1 MFLWV
6 NRIGHME
13 QAYGF
18 SPVWARS
25 CTVASLWYLNCL
37 GQKEQE
43 MAASLVVW
51 TRSCCA
57 SLAGLRNRFWQ
68 CPQKCTIALGVA
80 EVETAAV
87 DGTSDALLEAIP
99 IPSSNCGEGM
109 DTAIAIAAI
118 SDSVAIAT
126 AAAFPVFRLVRGPH
140 ASGNDRLRVCCFGF
154 GGDLPSDSIANVS
167 VMSH

>member
-1 MFLWV
+1 
-6 NRIGHME
+6 
-13 QAYGF
+13 
-18 SPVWARS
+18 
-25 CTVASLWYLNCL
+25 
-37 GQKEQE
+37 

-99 IPSSNCGEGM
+99 IPSSNCGKGM
-109 DTAIAIAAI
+109 DTATAIV

-154 GGDLPSDSIANVS
+154 GDLPPDSIAIS
-167 VMSH
+167 DIHS